1 MRKDVPKLPYA
12 NPFYKKMRRAYPM
25 LVSCAAC
32 KADLI
37 MYQKGGKGGLIKLRL
52 DRLLSAIFPIDGEAS
67 AMHCPRCGALFAK
80 RTLYKGH
87 VHYFIMRGM
96 VNTRSFY

>member
-32 KADLI
+32 KSDLV

-52 DRLLSAIFPIDGEAS
+52 DRLLSASFPIDGEAS
-67 AMHCPRCGALFAK
+67 AIHCPNCGALFAK

-87 VHYFIMRGM
+87 IHYFIMRGT